1 MKGGELVITKKL
13 EMSFQNANGGKV
25 TLSVLDPLDD
35 LVEGDVRAAMQNII
49 DKNIFESTGGDLVRI
64 VGARIVSTEVA
75 ELIAS

>member
-35 LVEGDVRAAMQNII
+35 LVEGDVRAAMQSII